1 MKIVIDDGL
10 RPVVTEFIVEMLNDP
25 HCKSVLLD
33 VGEDAA
39 VDSDLAVLY
48 LDIVGKQYGCTLSIV
63 EEKYSASIRNCGTN
77 ETVTTVKGRE
87 GAWEL
92 QELLDEIKTKLWGDK

>member
-1 MKIVIDDGL
+1 MIDDEL
-10 RPVVTEFIVEMLNDP
+10 RPIVTEFIAEMLNDP
-25 HCKSVLLD
+25 CCKSVLLD
-33 VGEDAA
+33 VGEDAM

-63 EEKYSASIRNCGTN
+63 GSECSVSIRNCGTN

-92 QELLDEIKTKLWGDK
+92 QELLDEIKTKLWEDK